1 MNKKSIALALKILV
15 SGGLMW
21 LLLDSIDLGVARE
34 RILDADPWLLV
45 GAVGAFGFQVLILV
59 WRWRAVMQAMN
70 SSLPFLKV
78 LEITYI
84 GLFFN
89 QALPSSIGG
98 DAVRVY
104 KTYKSGTLLSRAV
117 NGVMLDR
124 VATVLGL
131 VLLVVLAVP
140 FFTDRVGEAD
150 ARWIVP
156 AVSILAV
163 CGIAGLAVL
172 MVLDNLPPR
181 FAHIRLVRGLAAL
194 AADTRAVFLAPRHAV
209 KVMIIS
215 LVGHANVAFG
225 IYLIAA
231 SLDLGVTWVDC
242 MVLMPPVLLLITLP
256 ISIAGW
262 GVREAA
268 MVTAFG
274 LIGVSNEGAVVLSIT
289 FGLVAIFM
297 ALPGGLVWLMSGDRK
312 IQDLES
318 VPSPDREAP

>member
-1 MNKKSIALALKILV
+1 MKKKTIALALKILV

-21 LLLDSIDLGVARE
+21 LLLGSIDLNEARE
-34 RILDADPWLLV
+34 RILTAEPGPLAGAIAVFGLQILV
-45 GAVGAFGFQVLILV
+45 LV
-59 WRWRAVMQAMN
+59 WRWKTVMTAMN
-70 SSLPFLKV
+70 NDLPFLKV

-98 DAVRVY
+98 DAVRIY

-131 VLLVVLAVP
+131 VLLVVIAVP
-140 FFTDRVGEAD
+140 FFTDRVGAAD

-156 AVSILAV
+156 AVTVLALG
-163 CGIAGLAVL
+163 GIAGLALL
-172 MVLDNLPPR
+172 MVLDNLPSR
-181 FAHIRLVRGLAAL
+181 FAHLRLVRGLAAL
-194 AADTRAVFLAPRHAV
+194 AADTRAVFLSPRYAI
-209 KVMIIS
+209 KVMVIS
-215 LVGHANVAFG
+215 LFGHANVSFG

-231 SLDLGVTWVDC
+231 SLDLDVTWIDC
-242 MVLMPPVLLLITLP
+242 MVLVPPVLLLMTLP

-274 LIGVSNEGAVVLSIT
+274 LIGVPTDGAVVLSIL
-289 FGLVAIFM
+289 FGLIAIFM
-297 ALPGGLVWLMSGDRK
+297 ALPGGLIWLRSGDRK
-312 IQDLES
+312 IRNMADAET
-318 VPSPDREAP
+318 